1 MPVDYLSLMT
11 DRAKKADAARRPI
24 RYPIC
29 LDLDLL
35 ADLQEAEEEHR
46 QLVVA
51 NIGEDEKPRRDA
63 RAGDLSPVDAAEAR
77 VEQIKQQVAEHS
89 VLGVFRVP
97 TATRQAELH
106 DKLNAAQKDR
116 PDEQNVIV
124 IGSAKDTIVEC
135 FVRFDRLD
143 HEPIP
148 GLNREHLVADLE
160 VWPEGV
166 LLDLAN
172 KIREASMGAPDI
184 PKSGRSSQPSRPSAA
199 T

>member
-1 MPVDYLSLMT
+1 MPIDYLSLMT

-51 NIGEDEKPRRDA
+51 NIGEDEPRRE
-63 RAGDLSPVDAAEAR
+63 RAGDLSPVDAAEVR

-106 DKLNAAQKDR
+106 DELNAGQKDR
-116 PDEQNVIV
+116 PDEQNAIV
-124 IGSAKDTIVEC
+124 IASARRTIIEC
-135 FVRFDRLD
+135 FVRYEDFDR
-143 HEPIP
+143 EPIP
-148 GLNREHLVADLE
+148 VLNREHLVADLE
-160 VWPEGV
+160 FWPEGV

-184 PKSGRSSQPSRPSAA
+184 PKFGRSSRPSQPSAA

>member
-1 MPVDYLSLMT
+1 MPIDYLSLMT

-51 NIGEDEKPRRDA
+51 NIGEDEPRRE

-97 TATRQAELH
+97 SATRQAELH
-106 DKLNAAQKDR
+106 DKLATAQKDR
-116 PDEQNVIV
+116 PDEQNAIV
-124 IGSAKDTIVEC
+124 IASARDTIVEC

-143 HEPIP
+143 REPIP
-148 GLNREHLVADLE
+148 VLNREHLVADLE

-184 PKSGRSSQPSRPSAA
+184 PKSGRSSRPSPPSAA